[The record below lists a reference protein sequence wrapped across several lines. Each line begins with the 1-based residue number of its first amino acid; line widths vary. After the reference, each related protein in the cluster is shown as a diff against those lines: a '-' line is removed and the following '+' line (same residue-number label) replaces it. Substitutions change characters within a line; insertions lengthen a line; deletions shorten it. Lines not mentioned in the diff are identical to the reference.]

1 MTRHPEP
8 GANGDEGKQL
18 KMSRILKSAAVML
31 ALAGGLIVSTA
42 SASAHPL
49 RIETLS
55 SKANWVTGGDALVAV
70 DAETSVKPSKVVIRL
85 DGRVITNS
93 FHVDPGNPQRL
104 IGEVTGIPSGRSVI
118 SAWAAG
124 LNSPAN
130 LAIFNSAQEGP
141 VFSGPHQT
149 PYFCTTQNFDLG
161 PATDANCSAP
171 TQVSYRYRT
180 TGGNFA
186 VLANPTDRPADMAQT
201 TTRDG
206 QTVDYVVRL
215 ESGVINRGV
224 YRFAVLAANGQ
235 TGNGWNGRFFYKYGG
250 GCSTGHQQGQSVPN
264 PLDDDEL
271 SRGYAV
277 MSSSLNVL
285 NTSCNDVLSA
295 ESTSMVKEHAI
306 ETLGKAPVW
315 TAGEGGSGGSVQIQM
330 ISQNY
335 PGLLDGVLPSASFP
349 DNSSPDYPDCRLLS
363 AYFATPAGSAL
374 TSDERMAIIGMAG
387 PNNCAGLA
395 AGADVVNA
403 SEGCVEEV
411 VPPSVIFNAVT
422 NPGGVRCTL
431 WDNMINIYGT
441 DPDTGNARRTYD
453 NTGVQYGLGA
463 LQDGDITL
471 AQFIDLNQA
480 IGGYDVNGALS
491 PDRTVANE
499 DGLDIAYRS
508 GRLNQGVTTVPIV
521 DARNYVDDDG
531 PNVHQYINTY
541 RTRARLDR
549 FYGSHANQVMFRAK
563 GGQSTTQMNLTALDT
578 LGTWLD
584 NLKADKSDAPLAQ
597 KVISSKPADAVDAC
611 WIGGVRTNGVA
622 QIGADNICETTY
634 APHSLPQNV
643 AGRPLDS
650 IVSKCQL
657 KPVDTSDYPGASP
670 GQLNQ
675 IRAIFAGGVCDW
687 SKTGVGEQAITGPNQ
702 SFGPAQ
708 PVTWRNRQL
717 NLRSNRYRVNRSRRG
732 GQVRLTAR
740 LRPCPAVIWQRVTF
754 ERRVRQGRKFTWRQI
769 GAPIVTGSSCQSGV
783 TVRNIRGNTRL
794 RARARS
800 ITGFRASETRVITIK
815 LKARRNRR

>member
-1 MTRHPEP
+1 
-8 GANGDEGKQL
+8 
-18 KMSRILKSAAVML
+18 MSRILKCVAVLM
-31 ALAGGLIVSTA
+31 ALTGGLIASTA
-42 SASAHPL
+42 SASTHPL
-49 RIETLS
+49 KIETLS
-55 SKANWVTGGDALVAV
+55 SRAGWVTGGDALVAV
-70 DAETSVKPSKVVIRL
+70 DAQTPVKPSSVVIRL
-85 DGRVITNS
+85 NGKAVTSSFQIDPDNS
-93 FHVDPGNPQRL
+93 QRL

-124 LNSPAN
+124 LNSPSN
-130 LAIFNSAQEGP
+130 LAIFNSPQAGP
-141 VFSGPHQT
+141 VFSGPHQS
-149 PYFCTTQNFDLG
+149 PFYCTTQELDLG
-161 PATDANCSAP
+161 PPTDSNCFAP
-171 TQVSYRYRT
+171 TQVGYRYRT

-186 VLANPTDRPADMAQT
+186 VLANPTDRPADMVQT

-250 GCSTGHQQGQSVPN
+250 GCSTGHQQGQTVPN
-264 PLDDDEL
+264 PLDNDEL

-363 AYFATPAGSAL
+363 AYFSTPTGSAL
-374 TSDERMAIIGMAG
+374 TSDQRMAIIGMAG

-403 SEGCVEEV
+403 SEGCIESV
-411 VPPSVIFNAVT
+411 VPPSVIFDPVT

-441 DPDTGNARRTYD
+441 DPATGYARRTYD

-463 LQDGDITL
+463 LQSGDIDM
-471 AQFIDLNQA
+471 AEFIDLNQS
-480 IGGYDVNGALS
+480 IGGFDDNGALS
-491 PDRTVANE
+491 PGRAVANQ

-521 DARNYVDDDG
+521 DTRVYVDDDG

-549 FYGSHANQVMFRAK
+549 FHGSHANQVMFRAA
-563 GGQSTTQMNLTALDT
+563 GGQSTTQMNRTALDT

-597 KVISSKPADAVDAC
+597 KVVSSKPADAVDAC
-611 WIGGVRTNGVA
+611 WIGGLRTDGVA

-657 KPVDTSDYPGASP
+657 KPVSAGDYPGAS
-670 GQLNQ
+670 GAQVSQ
-675 IRAIFAGGVCDW
+675 VQSIFAGGVCDW
-687 SKTGVGEQAITGPNQ
+687 SKTGIGEQPVTGPNQ
-702 SFGPAQ
+702 TFGPSQ
-708 PVTWRNRQL
+708 PVTWRDRQL
-717 NLRSNRYRVNRSRRG
+717 NLRTNRNRVNRSRKG

-754 ERRVRQGRKFTWRQI
+754 ERRVRQGRKFVWRTI
-769 GAPIVTGSSCQSGV
+769 GQPIVTGSSCQTGV

-800 ITGFRASETRVITIK
+800 ITGFRASQIRQITIK
-815 LKARRNRR
+815 LRASRNRR

>member
-1 MTRHPEP
+1 
-8 GANGDEGKQL
+8 
-18 KMSRILKSAAVML
+18 MSRILKAVAVL
-31 ALAGGLIVSTA
+31 LVLSGGLFTSTA
-42 SASAHPL
+42 AASSHPL
-49 RIETLS
+49 KIKTMS
-55 SKANWVTGGDALVAV
+55 SNANWVTGGDALVAV
-70 DAETSVKPSKVVIRL
+70 DVASPVTPSKVVIRL
-85 DGRVITNS
+85 NGQAITNS
-93 FHVDPGNPQRL
+93 FHVDSDNPRRL
-104 IGEVTGIPSGRSVI
+104 LGEATGIPAGRSVI
-118 SAWAAG
+118 SAWASG
-124 LNSPAN
+124 LDSPAN
-130 LAIFNSAQEGP
+130 LAIFNSPQAGP
-141 VFSGPHQT
+141 VFSGPQQS
-149 PYFCTTQNFDLG
+149 PYYCTTQNLDLG
-161 PATDANCSAP
+161 PATDSNCFAP

-186 VLANPTDRPADMAQT
+186 VLANPTDRPADMVQT

-206 QTVDYVVRL
+206 QTVDYVVRV
-215 ESGVINRGV
+215 ESGVINRAV

-250 GCSTGHQQGQSVPN
+250 GCSTGHQQGQNVPN
-264 PLDDDEL
+264 TLDDDQL

-295 ESTSMVKEHAI
+295 ETTSMVKEHAI

-349 DNSSPDYPDCRLLS
+349 DNSSPDYPDCRLLA
-363 AYFATPAGSAL
+363 AYFATPTGSTL
-374 TSDERMAIIGMAG
+374 NSDERMAIIGMAG

-403 SEGCVEEV
+403 SEGCVEEI
-411 VPPSVIFNAVT
+411 VPPSVVFDPVT

-431 WDNMINIYGT
+431 WDNMVNIYGT
-441 DPDTGNARRTYD
+441 DPDTGYARRTYD

-463 LQDGDITL
+463 LQDGEITV
-471 AQFIDLNQA
+471 AQFIDLNQT
-480 IGGYDVNGALS
+480 IGGYDDNGVLS
-491 PDRTVANE
+491 PNRAVANK

-531 PNVHQYINTY
+531 PNVHQYVNTY

-549 FYGSHANQVMFRAK
+549 FYGTHANQIMFRAK
-563 GGQSTTQMNLTALDT
+563 GGQSTNAMNITALDT

-584 NLKADKSDAPLAQ
+584 NLKADTSDAPLAQ
-597 KVISSKPADAVDAC
+597 KVVSSKPADAVDAC
-611 WIGGVRTNGVA
+611 WIGGVRTDGVA

-657 KPVDTSDYPGASP
+657 KPASASDYPGASG
-670 GQLNQ
+670 GQVAQ
-675 IRAIFAGGVCDW
+675 IQAIFAGGVCDW
-687 SKTGVGEQAITGPNQ
+687 SKTGIGEQPITGPNQ
-702 SFGPAQ
+702 TFGPEQ
-708 PVTWRNRQL
+708 TVTWRDRQL
-717 NLRSNRYRVNRSRRG
+717 NLRSNRYRVNRG
-732 GQVRLTAR
+732 GQARLTAR

-754 ERRVRQGRKFTWRQI
+754 ERRVRQGDKFIWRQI
-769 GAPIVTGSSCQSGV
+769 GRPIVTGSSCQTGV
-783 TVRNIRGNTRL
+783 SVRNIRSNTRF
-794 RARARS
+794 RAKARW
-800 ITGFRASETRVITIK
+800 ITGFRASQTRQITIK
-815 LKARRNRR
+815 LRASRNRR